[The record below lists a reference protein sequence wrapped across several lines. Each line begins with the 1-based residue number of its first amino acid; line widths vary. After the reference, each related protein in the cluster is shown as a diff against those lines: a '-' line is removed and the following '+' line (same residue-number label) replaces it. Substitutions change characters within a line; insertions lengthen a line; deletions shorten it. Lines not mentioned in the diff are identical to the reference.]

1 MRIGRICR
9 LRQSSRFNNP
19 AVWFGVVALVSGAML
34 GQALAQGPP
43 GAVAAA
49 SGAAA
54 AATAAAFAP
63 APKKTAASAAIAA
76 AEMGNSA
83 VVQVK
88 ANDAITPAAADEATN
103 SATAASGPAP
113 QAVSAP
119 SPALNGVAAQCA
131 NLLKMAT
138 DLKAEVAKTSKD
150 VLSVAVIRDAGQIEE
165 TAKKMREQQ
174 H

>member
-9 LRQSSRFNNP
+9 LRLSSRFNNP
-19 AVWFGVVALVSGAML
+19 AIWLGIFAFASGVML
-34 GQALAQGPP
+34 GPALAQGPP

-49 SGAAA
+49 AGAAA
-54 AATAAAFAP
+54 AATVAAP
-63 APKKTAASAAIAA
+63 APAVKKTAASAAIAA

-83 VVQVK
+83 VAQVK
-88 ANDAITPAAADEATN
+88 ANGAITPAPTEEATN
-103 SATAASGPAP
+103 GTPAAGPVSPAASAPAP
-113 QAVSAP
+113 
-119 SPALNGVAAQCA
+119 LIGVAAQCA
-131 NLLKMAT
+131 SLLKMAT
-138 DLKAEVAKTSKD
+138 DLKAEVAKTTKD